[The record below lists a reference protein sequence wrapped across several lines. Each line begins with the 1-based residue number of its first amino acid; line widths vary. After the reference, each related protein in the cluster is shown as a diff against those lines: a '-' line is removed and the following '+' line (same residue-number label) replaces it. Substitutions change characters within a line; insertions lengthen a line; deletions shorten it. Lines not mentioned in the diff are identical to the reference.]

1 MPRRRHAVGVGGDGP
16 LGCVFLGTAQGREH
30 DRDRN
35 THVPL
40 ARGFFF
46 SFLSF
51 FKPVTCCLSRGEPSV
66 GGSGVF
72 PTVLLLLG
80 GSRCFVS
87 TSKVQWSQ
95 PQPPGVH
102 FKRGHVLFCPA
113 VLLIKAELS
122 VARSPRNGSLSE
134 GNRLGRVAHAAS
146 RSQPGPGRD
155 GSRRAVRPPSPC
167 RRVVVVRMPF
177 CVWSLPPELRAPPLT
192 AAAASGSQSLDP
204 VMLQG
209 AAPRPGVG
217 PCARV

>member
-1 MPRRRHAVGVGGDGP
+1 M
-16 LGCVFLGTAQGREH
+16 
-30 DRDRN
+30 
-35 THVPL
+35 
-40 ARGFFF
+40 
-46 SFLSF
+46 
-51 FKPVTCCLSRGEPSV
+51 
-66 GGSGVF
+66 
-72 PTVLLLLG
+72 
-80 GSRCFVS
+80 S

-122 VARSPRNGSLSE
+122 VARSLRNSSLSE